1 MKVETQY
8 SPSQSAAKSD
18 DLLFLT
24 DQRILEHIELLFF
37 AYRSFTAD
45 PDRILE
51 NYGFGRAHHRAI
63 HFINRKPGLRVSKLL
78 DVLAITKQ
86 SLNRVLR
93 TLIDEGY
100 VESKIGEEDKR
111 ERNLFLTDKGR
122 ALEAELS
129 KAQSQRLREAFAVAG
144 PEAVAGFKTV
154 LRQII
159 DPSIDYIVEEYVGTI
174 AAKDEAEQK

>member
-1 MKVETQY
+1 MQVDNKSYAPTR
-8 SPSQSAAKSD
+8 SD

-24 DQRILEHIELLFF
+24 DERIREHIELLFF
-37 AYRSFTAD
+37 AYRSFTSD

-63 HFINRKPGLRVSKLL
+63 HFINRKPGLRVSELL
-78 DVLAITKQ
+78 DVLNITKQ

-100 VESKIGEEDKR
+100 VISQVGEEDRR
-111 ERNLFLTDKGR
+111 ERNLYLTEKGK
-122 ALEAELS
+122 ALEGELS
-129 KAQSQRLREAFAVAG
+129 KAQAQRLREAFAVAG
-144 PEAVAGFKTV
+144 PEAVAGFKAV

-159 DPSIDYIVEEYVGTI
+159 DPSIDHIVDSYVGKI
-174 AAKDEAEQK
+174 AGQDQHG